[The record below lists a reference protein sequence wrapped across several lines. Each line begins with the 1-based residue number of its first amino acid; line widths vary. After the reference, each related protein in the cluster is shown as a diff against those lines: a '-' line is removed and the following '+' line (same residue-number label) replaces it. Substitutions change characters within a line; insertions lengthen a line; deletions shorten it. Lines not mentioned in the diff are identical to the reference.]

1 MKRLILF
8 SAILILSLTSCKDKY
23 QPKNIYE
30 EKFLEYVNTDFGRPS
45 DFIEITNADYDTVT
59 SDKALEMLD
68 LYRDLFFLFDKETQS
83 KLRQMEND
91 ARNDKG
97 MVNITFKVRMKQNRN
112 EIIVSTFFGSY
123 DLNNGEFMFGDNKE
137 DFHILPK
144 VYYDLLEF
152 TEEFMSGDCI
162 KTNYTYGD
170 QYDI

>member
-1 MKRLILF
+1 MKQLLLI

-30 EKFLEYVNTDFGRPS
+30 EKFVNHYVQTDFGRPS
-45 DFIEITNADYDTVT
+45 DFIEVTHADYDTIT

-68 LYRDLFFLFDKETQS
+68 LYRDLFFLFDKETQD

-144 VYYDLLEF
+144 VYYDLLDF
-152 TEEFMSGDCI
+152 TEDFMSGDNI
-162 KTNYTYGD
+162 NNTRATLF
-170 QYDI
+170 